1 VLDWFFK
8 NQYEIISAVT
18 GILYLYFSVKQKIW
32 LWPVGIITSAYSIA
46 VFYNSQLYADM
57 SLNIYYVL
65 VSVYGWFHWLTRKDN
80 TTHSSIKISLLTVW
94 DWITYLGIVLV
105 LTLIFA
111 WILIHI
117 PQMIGLKPSSV
128 PWLDAFLTAGSIVAT
143 WMLARK
149 LLEQWLWWVI
159 IDSISIGVLIYK
171 DLYYLSGLFVV
182 NTIIAVVGYIKWK
195 EDWKKQ

>member
-1 VLDWFFK
+1 VLDWFIK

-18 GILYLYFSVKQKIW
+18 GIIYLYFSVKQKIW
-32 LWPVGIITSAYSIA
+32 LWPVGIITSAYSVV

-65 VSVYGWFHWLTRKDN
+65 VSIYGWFHWLLRKDN
-80 TTHSSIKISLLTVW
+80 TTHRSIKISILTVV
-94 DWITYLGIVLV
+94 DWITYLSVVFI
-105 LTLIFA
+105 LTFIFA

-117 PQMIGLKPSSV
+117 PQRIGLKPSSV
-128 PWLDAFLTAGSIVAT
+128 PWIDAFLSAGSIVAT

-149 LLEQWLWWVI
+149 VLEQWLWWI
-159 IDSISIGVLIYK
+159 FIDAISVGILIYK
-171 DLYYLSGLFVV
+171 DLYYLSALFVV
-182 NTIIAVVGYIKWK
+182 NTIIAVVGYIKWR